1 MGKISSWGLAQCLF
15 WACVS
20 GIGER
25 TDCDPVFI
33 TTTVF
38 ATKTIY
44 TSAPPN
50 VTSSTKVPW
59 TNSTATASSSS
70 RITSSWTVPIGNTTI
85 SASFPST
92 TVSSTSVP
100 FGNSTSV
107 TVPSTTISSTSAP
120 FGNTTSITIP
130 STSPS
135 STVVIPGNT
144 TTDVIITPTSTT
156 TAPPF
161 GNSTSSVTIP
171 STTISLTSVPFGNTT
186 TSISV
191 PSTSTSVSSTSAPF
205 GNTTT
210 AVPTLPTSTTVSS
223 SSPPFGNTSTSATT
237 LPSTSVPTSID
248 PTTTASATTSPTA
261 KPTPPFGGFPPFPPL
276 PPGPFRGYKNGAYFT
291 NWGINSGFYPQELPV
306 SELTHI
312 YYAFADIDADGTVKS
327 SDPVADLQKR
337 YPEDPRSNRT
347 HNAYGAVKQL
357 YIHKKWN
364 RNLKVLLSIGGWNYS
379 PKFVTAAATDSSRH
393 KFASSA
399 VKLVTDWGFDGIDID
414 WEYPATDADKENFV
428 KLLQACRQ
436 AFDRYSLLHGVR
448 YRFTIS
454 VASPASPLNYE
465 KLDLFAMNRYVD
477 SWHLMAYDYSGSWDT
492 VSGHQANVFSYESSA
507 ASKRLSTDDA
517 VRHYESQGIHP
528 QKILLGLPLY
538 GRAFEGTSGL
548 GQNYTSVGQGGPQ
561 PGVYYYKELPKRG
574 AAVVYDEVAKAT
586 YSYDAAA
593 RELVSYDDVRSATY
607 KAQYLRWRRLGGA
620 FFWEA
625 SGDKG
630 GAQGLV
636 NTMSKHLDWLDETP
650 NNLHYPT
657 SQYQNIRWG
666 VPGE

>member
-20 GIGER
+20 GIGEQ
-25 TDCDPVFI
+25 TDCDPVFL

-59 TNSTATASSSS
+59 VNSTTTASSSS
-70 RITSSWTVPIGNTTI
+70 RTTSSWVVPIGNTTI
-85 SASFPST
+85 SVSFPST
-92 TVSSTSVP
+92 ISSTSVP
-100 FGNSTSV
+100 FGNSTS
-107 TVPSTTISSTSAP
+107 SA
-120 FGNTTSITIP
+120 TIP
-130 STSPS
+130 T
-135 STVVIPGNT
+135 
-144 TTDVIITPTSTT
+144 
-156 TAPPF
+156 
-161 GNSTSSVTIP
+161 
-171 STTISLTSVPFGNTT
+171 TTISLTSVPLGNTT
-186 TSISV
+186 TSISI
-191 PSTSTSVSSTSAPF
+191 PSTSNSISSTTAPF

-210 AVPTLPTSTTVSS
+210 TVPTLPTSTTISS

-237 LPSTSVPTSID
+237 VPSTSVPTSID

-261 KPTPPFGGFPPFPPL
+261 KPTPPFGGFPPL

-291 NWGINSGFYPQELPV
+291 NWGINAGFHPQELPV

-327 SDPVADLQKR
+327 SDPITDLQKR
-337 YPEDPRSNRT
+337 YPGDSLSNRT
-347 HNAYGAVKQL
+347 RNAYGAVKQL

-379 PKFVTAAATDSSRH
+379 PKFVAAAATDASRH
-393 KFASSA
+393 RFATSA
-399 VKLVTDWGFDGIDID
+399 VKLVTDWGFDGIDVD
-414 WEYPATDADKENFV
+414 WEYPADDVDKENLV

-465 KLDLFAMNRYVD
+465 KLELFAMNRYVD

-492 VSGHQANVFSYESSA
+492 VSGHQANVFSYESST

-561 PGVYYYKELPKRG
+561 PGVYYYKELPKPG
-574 AAVVYDEVAKAT
+574 AAVVYDDVAKAT

-593 RELVSYDDVRSATY
+593 RELVSYDDVRSVTY
-607 KAQYLRWRRLGGA
+607 KSQYLRGRRLGGA

-625 SGDKG
+625 SGDRG
-630 GAQGLV
+630 GALGLV
-636 NTMSKHLDWLDETP
+636 NTMSKNLDWLDETP
-650 NNLHYPT
+650 NNLYYPT
-657 SQYQNIRWG
+657 SQYQNIRRG
-666 VPGE
+666 MPRE

>member
-15 WACVS
+15 WTCVS

-25 TDCDPVFI
+25 TDCDPVFL

-44 TSAPPN
+44 TSAPSN

-59 TNSTATASSSS
+59 TNSTTTASSSLGV
-70 RITSSWTVPIGNTTI
+70 TSSWVVPIGNTTI
-85 SASFPST
+85 SASIPST
-92 TVSSTSVP
+92 TISSTSVP
-100 FGNSTSV
+100 FGNTTTISVPSTSV
-107 TVPSTTISSTSAP
+107 SSTIVIPGNTTTGVIITPTSGTTTPPFGNSTSSATVPSTTISS
-120 FGNTTSITIP
+120 
-130 STSPS
+130 
-135 STVVIPGNT
+135 
-144 TTDVIITPTSTT
+144 
-156 TAPPF
+156 
-161 GNSTSSVTIP
+161 
-171 STTISLTSVPFGNTT
+171 TSVPFGNTT

-191 PSTSTSVSSTSAPF
+191 PSTSTSISSTTTPF

-210 AVPTLPTSTTVSS
+210 SVPTLPTSTTISS
-223 SSPPFGNTSTSATT
+223 TSPPFGNTTTSATT
-237 LPSTSVPTSID
+237 VSSTSVPTSIV
-248 PTTTASATTSPTA
+248 PTTTTSATTSPTA
-261 KPTPPFGGFPPFPPL
+261 KPTPPFGGFPPL
-276 PPGPFRGYKNGAYFT
+276 PPGPFRGFKNGAYFT
-291 NWGINSGFYPQELPV
+291 NWGVNSGFHPQELPV

-327 SDPVADLQKR
+327 SDPIVDLQKR
-337 YPEDPRSNRT
+337 YPEDSLSNRT
-347 HNAYGAVKQL
+347 RNAYGAVKQL

-379 PKFVTAAATDSSRH
+379 PKFVTAAATDSARYR
-393 KFASSA
+393 FANSA

-414 WEYPATDADKENFV
+414 WEYPANDVEKENFV

-436 AFDRYSLLHGVR
+436 TFDRYSLLHGVR

-507 ASKRLSTDDA
+507 ESKRLGTDDA

-561 PGVYYYKELPKRG
+561 PGVYYYKDLPKPG
-574 AAVVYDEVAKAT
+574 AEVIYDDVAKAT
-586 YSYDAAA
+586 YSYDAATK
-593 RELVSYDDVRSATY
+593 ELVSYDDVRSTTY
-607 KAQYLRWRRLGGA
+607 KSQYLKWRRLGGA

-636 NTMSKHLDWLDETP
+636 NTMSKNLDWLDETP
-650 NNLHYPT
+650 NNLYYPT
-657 SQYQNIRWG
+657 SQYRNIRWG